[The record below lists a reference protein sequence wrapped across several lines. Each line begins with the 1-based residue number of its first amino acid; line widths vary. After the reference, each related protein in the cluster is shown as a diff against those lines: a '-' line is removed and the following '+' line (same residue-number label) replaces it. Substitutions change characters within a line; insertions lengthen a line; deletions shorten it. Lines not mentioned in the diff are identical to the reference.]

1 MRFVKL
7 AILSS
12 TALLMAASPVLAQQ
26 KKVITTAADVPRVQV
41 QLPTKPSEIAIAG
54 GPQLEA
60 LETQL
65 EAYVRDLLTNYD
77 IQDRTTR
84 MSLLGLQAQDALVD
98 NRWDEYL
105 RLSDEIAALED
116 KPAQRAVSGLL
127 GRAYARAA
135 KAVGESS
142 PQFAIAS
149 RPSFAPRYRRSIGR
163 WSLTPSRQVVAATRQ

>member
-1 MRFVKL
+1 MRSLEL
-7 AILSS
+7 AVLCS
-12 TALLMAASPVLAQQ
+12 TALLMAASPALAQQ

-41 QLPTKPSEIAIAG
+41 QLPAKPSEIAVAG

-105 RLSDEIAALED
+105 KLSGDIAALED
-116 KPAQRAVSGLL
+116 KPA
-127 GRAYARAA
+127 
-135 KAVGESS
+135 
-142 PQFAIAS
+142 
-149 RPSFAPRYRRSIGR
+149 
-163 WSLTPSRQVVAATRQ
+163 